1 MKKVIKAST
10 QRRWVPFVFAAALLC
25 SAWLPLSAFAAGEV
39 VETQNVNHVRS
50 QGTLMSAA
58 PNEGKFTADKAAD
71 GKDDSGDHHDSRW
84 STSDELPAKDEST
97 YLQATFAKSTRLS
110 YFKIVFETRAEGAP
124 PTPSNVKGFELQY
137 KETDDG
143 PWRKATEFSR
153 TETVEGGGYEAVVK
167 LKLDHP
173 INAKAVRLTKFDV
186 LKGSTEW
193 NGVSVAEFEAY
204 TNEQADAV
212 DTENVNHVQ
221 GATAKANASE
231 ADNLGADKAID
242 GKRGTRWSSG
252 TAKPEKNTS
261 TYLEVDLKATS
272 KIGFLDIEFEERTVD
287 VKPSNVKEFEI
298 QYQAP
303 GSSDWVPVK
312 TVSNAQNGSGY
323 EPRVRVT
330 LEAPIAAKKIRLTNF
345 DIATVPSQSQWN
357 GVSVVELEAYT
368 NVQTVN
374 ETLES
379 VVSKLN
385 RMGDQTVA
393 ADVTQVEAPEV
404 PTGFTVEFNGAD
416 FEQVI
421 GKGGTVHH
429 PLTDKIVQVSWK
441 VSKEGTRE
449 QAITNDIAYE
459 VKGTTAPAQG
469 NAKPT
474 VVPEIQEWFS
484 NSTDKL
490 DLDALTA
497 VTYGDASLKSVVDEF
512 VADYKDFT
520 GKTLAAS
527 QGAAKAGAFN
537 FTLGDP
543 AGDKLLGEE
552 GYAMQI
558 QADRI
563 DVAAPAITGN
573 MYAMQTILQ
582 MTKTETDG
590 FPVGQMR
597 DYPRFPVRGFMWDIA
612 RKPISLEMVGNAAR
626 TMRYYKMNDLQLHLS
641 DNLIFLESYG
651 NNEADQWGAYSAFRL
666 ESGLSNNGVS
676 PTAKDYNIT
685 KAAMRDF
692 IKTQRDLGMNVVPEI
707 DMPAHAVAFTRVWPE
722 LAVKNTKV
730 TTSPAGKNRSAIDHL
745 DVRKPEARKL
755 IRDIFDDYTT
765 GANPVFDKDTVV
777 HVGADEFIIP
787 NGRPSYCEFYND
799 LVPHLLAGGHTPRIW
814 GSFDSSWLAGGGTE
828 PQSGEGVQMDIW
840 SLGWANPKRM
850 FDKGFSLIN
859 ILDNPNYMVPNGG
872 GNRGAYGDYLDTKN
886 VYNSLDP
893 NKFGNTVLPS
903 SDPRILGAGFAI
915 WNDNIDTNACGLS
928 EADEY
933 ARFFDALPVYAEN
946 NWAPTGQEKGQGNA
960 GHGNLYNIVKKTG
973 DAPRVNPHS
982 KASKTGDSYA
992 EYSFDNGLA
1001 DASKN
1006 GRDLKAGKNA
1016 RVESGKLNLAGG
1028 ASYVESPLD
1037 KIGTGTNLSFDIELT
1052 RPACPGDI
1060 LFEAD
1065 APYGTLDIRVMD
1077 NGKLGFTRELYN
1089 YYFDYKLP
1097 VGKKVHVEIV
1107 TATQKTTL
1115 KVDGETIG
1123 EAAGSFY
1130 NEFAKRVTKD
1140 GIGNS
1145 TFTLP
1150 LQRIGSQTRGIAA
1163 EIDNIKVAPASTD
1176 KPVDQYNKA
1185 KWQARTN
1192 SWTQTGESAGGHL
1205 SHALDGNPAT
1215 IWHSNWQSV
1224 TAENANGDLKVS
1236 KMIYA
1241 EFDFDKGYDITQF
1254 SFTPRGDV
1262 GSGFITKATLKVKNT
1277 ANGEYKTVATD
1288 QVFRADSKKKTFAFD
1303 EQTVYGVRLEI
1314 TDANEHGGHKYVAV
1328 SEFDIANTPA
1338 RTNTVYAHG
1347 KSYAAGTDGAL
1358 DLVTGKAAGQIA
1370 GSAEDLDASK
1380 PVYRAEVKGGTTVTL
1395 TAEQVDGL
1403 EFVGWFAPC
1412 STEPVSTDRVYK
1424 VTADYSIALEA
1435 RFKRTGDDPIV
1446 PPAPDPE
1453 PQPDP
1458 EPEPEPAPQPDP
1470 EQQPGDRPDD
1480 KPVDK
1485 PSSKPSGQSD
1495 DKLVATGDVSMA
1507 MVGTALV
1514 GGMGLVAAGVKR
1526 RRR

>member
-39 VETQNVNHVRS
+39 VEIQNVNHIRS
-50 QGTLMSAA
+50 QGTRMSAQPA
-58 PNEGKFTADKAAD
+58 GGKFSADKAAD
-71 GKDDSGDHHDSRW
+71 GKDDSSDHDSRW
-84 STSDELPAKDEST
+84 SSGDDHPAKDKNT
-97 YLQATFAKSTRLS
+97 WLQATFAKPTSLS
-110 YFKIVFETRAEGAP
+110 YFKIVFETRDAGAP
-124 PTPSNVKGFELQY
+124 PTPSNVKAFDIEY
-137 KETDDG
+137 KTESGD
-143 PWRKATEFSR
+143 WKLATTYTR
-153 TETVEGGGYEAVVK
+153 TGDPLATGGYDAVVK
-167 LKLDHP
+167 VKLDAP
-173 INAKAVRLTKFDV
+173 IEAKAVRLTNFDV
-186 LKGSTEW
+186 LNGSTAW

-204 TNEQADAV
+204 TNEQ
-212 DTENVNHVQ
+212 
-221 GATAKANASE
+221 TA
-231 ADNLGADKAID
+231 
-242 GKRGTRWSSG
+242 
-252 TAKPEKNTS
+252 
-261 TYLEVDLKATS
+261 
-272 KIGFLDIEFEERTVD
+272 
-287 VKPSNVKEFEI
+287 
-298 QYQAP
+298 
-303 GSSDWVPVK
+303 
-312 TVSNAQNGSGY
+312 
-323 EPRVRVT
+323 
-330 LEAPIAAKKIRLTNF
+330 
-345 DIATVPSQSQWN
+345 
-357 GVSVVELEAYT
+357 
-368 NVQTVN
+368 N

-393 ADVTQVEAPEV
+393 ADVTQIEAPEV
-404 PTGFTVEFNGAD
+404 PTGFAIEFNGAD

-421 GKGGTVHH
+421 GKGGAVHH

-490 DLDALTA
+490 GLDALTA
-497 VTYGDASLKSVVDEF
+497 VTYGDASLKSVADEF

-520 GKTLAAS
+520 GKTLAVS

-563 DVAAPAITGN
+563 DVTAPAITGN

-590 FPVGQMR
+590 FPVGEMR

-612 RKPISLEMVGNAAR
+612 RKPVSLEMVGNAAR

-676 PTAKDYNIT
+676 PTAKDYSIT

-692 IKTQRDLGMNVVPEI
+692 IKTERDLGMNVVPEI

-765 GANPVFDKDTVV
+765 GANPVFDTDTVV

-799 LVPHLLAGGHTPRIW
+799 LVPHLLDSGHTPRIW

-933 ARFFDALPVYAEN
+933 VRFFDALPVYAEN

-960 GHGNLYNIVKKTG
+960 GHENLYNIVKKTG

-982 KASKTGDSYA
+982 KASKIGDSYA

-1006 GRDLKAGKNA
+1006 GRDLKAGKDA
-1016 RVESGKLNLAGG
+1016 TVENGKLNLAGG

-1037 KIGTGTNLSFDIELT
+1037 KIGTGTSLSFDIELT

-1107 TATQKTTL
+1107 TATQKTIL

-1123 EAAGSFY
+1123 EATGSFY

-1150 LQRIGSQTRGIAA
+1150 LQRIGSKTRGIAA
-1163 EIDNIKVAPASTD
+1163 EIDNIKVALASTD

-1254 SFTPRGDV
+1254 SFTPRSDV

-1288 QVFRADSKKKTFAFD
+1288 QVFRADSKKKTFTFD

-1358 DLVTGKAAGQIA
+1358 DLATGKAAGQIA

-1380 PVYRAEVKGGTTVTL
+1380 PVYRAEVKGGTIVAL

-1412 STEPVSTDRVYK
+1412 SKEPVSTDAFCK
-1424 VTADYSIALEA
+1424 VTADHNVALEA
-1435 RFKRTGDDPIV
+1435 RYKRIGGDPIV
-1446 PPAPDPE
+1446 PPAPDPA

-1470 EQQPGDRPDD
+1470 EQQPGDRPGN
-1480 KPVDK
+1480 K
-1485 PSSKPSGQSD
+1485 PSSNPSGQSG

-1514 GGMGLVAAGVKR
+1514 GGMGLVAAGTKR

>member
-39 VETQNVNHVRS
+39 VETQNVNHIRS
-50 QGTLMSAA
+50 QGTRMSAQPA
-58 PNEGKFTADKAAD
+58 GGKFSADKAAD
-71 GKDDSGDHHDSRW
+71 GKDDSSDHDSRW
-84 STSDELPAKDEST
+84 SSGDDHPANDKNT
-97 YLQATFAKSTRLS
+97 WLQATFAKPTSLS
-110 YFKIVFETRAEGAP
+110 YFKIVFETRDAGAP
-124 PTPSNVKGFELQY
+124 PTPSNVKAFDIEY
-137 KETDDG
+137 KTESGD
-143 PWRKATEFSR
+143 WKLATTYTR
-153 TETVEGGGYEAVVK
+153 TGDPLATGGYDAVVK
-167 LKLDHP
+167 VKLDAP
-173 INAKAVRLTKFDV
+173 IEAKAVRLTNFDV
-186 LKGSTEW
+186 LNGSTAW

-204 TNEQADAV
+204 SNEQADAV

-221 GATAKANASE
+221 DATARANAFE

-303 GSSDWVPVK
+303 GSSDWVSAK

-330 LEAPIAAKKIRLTNF
+330 LEAPIVAKKIRLTNF
-345 DIATVPSQSQWN
+345 DIATVSSQNQWN
-357 GVSVVELEAYT
+357 GVSVVEFEAYT

-393 ADVTQVEAPEV
+393 ADVTQIEAPEV
-404 PTGFTVEFNGAD
+404 PAGFTIELNGAD

-421 GKGGTVHH
+421 GKGGVVHH
-429 PLTDKIVQVSWK
+429 PLTDKVVQVSWK
-441 VSKEGTRE
+441 VSKDGTDE
-449 QAITNDIAYE
+449 KAITNDIAYE

-469 NAKPT
+469 NARPT

-520 GKTLAAS
+520 GKTLTAS
-527 QGAAKAGAFN
+527 QGAAKVGAFN

-641 DNLIFLESYG
+641 DNLIFLENYG

-676 PTAKDYNIT
+676 PTAKDYSIT

-692 IKTQRDLGMNVVPEI
+692 IKTQRSLGMNVVPEI

-765 GANPVFDKDTVV
+765 GASPVFDTDTVV

-799 LVPHLLAGGHTPRIW
+799 LVPHLLDSGHTPRIW

-828 PQSGEGVQMDIW
+828 PASGEGVQMDIW

-946 NWAPTGQEKGQGNA
+946 NWASTGQEKGQGNA
-960 GHGNLYNIVKKTG
+960 GHENLYNIVKKTG

-1016 RVESGKLNLAGG
+1016 TVENGKLNLAGG
-1028 ASYVESPLD
+1028 VSYVESPLD
-1037 KIGTGTNLSFDIELT
+1037 KIGTGTSLSFDIELT

-1123 EAAGSFY
+1123 EATGSFY

-1150 LQRIGSQTRGIAA
+1150 LQRIGSKTRGIAA

-1215 IWHSNWQSV
+1215 IWHSNWQPV
-1224 TAENANGDLKVS
+1224 TAENVNGDLKVS

-1288 QVFRADSKKKTFAFD
+1288 QVFRADSKKKTFTFD

-1358 DLVTGKAAGQIA
+1358 DLATGKAAGQIA

-1380 PVYRAEVKGGTTVTL
+1380 PVYRAEVKSGTTVTL

-1412 STEPVSTDRVYK
+1412 SKEPVSTDASCK
-1424 VTADYSIALEA
+1424 VTTDHNVALEA
-1435 RFKRTGDDPIV
+1435 RYKRIGGDPIV
-1446 PPAPDPE
+1446 PPA

-1514 GGMGLVAAGVKR
+1514 GGMGLVVAGAKR